1 MEVILIKDVKGI
13 GKAGALAKVSD
24 GYARNMLLPR
34 GLAKE
39 ATDANKKALARE
51 KALAEEK
58 RQQDL
63 AAAKVQKEQL
73 EAMTLQL
80 KTKAGEGGRLFGA
93 ITSKDIAEQ
102 LKATADITVD
112 KRKIQLASPIK
123 AFGKTVVDVKLHAD
137 VIGKITVVV
146 TEEK

>member
-73 EAMTLQL
+73 
-80 KTKAGEGGRLFGA
+80 
-93 ITSKDIAEQ
+93 
-102 LKATADITVD
+102 
-112 KRKIQLASPIK
+112 
-123 AFGKTVVDVKLHAD
+123 
-137 VIGKITVVV
+137 
-146 TEEK
+146 

>member
-58 RQQDL
+58 RQQEI
-63 AAAKVQKEQL
+63 AAAKEQKEKL
-73 EAMTLQL
+73 EAMTLTL

-93 ITSKDIAEQ
+93 ITSKDIAEE
-102 LKATADITVD
+102 LKEQTGMDID
-112 KRKIQLASPIK
+112 KRKFVLDSPIK
-123 AFGKTVVDVKLHAD
+123 SVGEFTVDVKLFTDIIAKCRIN
-137 VIGKITVVV
+137 VIA
-146 TEEK
+146 

>member
-93 ITSKDIAEQ
+93 ITSKDIAEE
-102 LKATADITVD
+102 LKKQTGMDID
-112 KRKIQLASPIK
+112 KRKFVLDAPIK
-123 AFGKTVVDVKLHAD
+123 SVGECTVDVKLFTDITAKCKIN
-137 VIGKITVVV
+137 VIA
-146 TEEK
+146 E

>member
-13 GKAGALAKVSD
+13 GKAGSVAKVSD

-39 ATDANKKALARE
+39 ATDTNKKALARE

-58 RQQDL
+58 RQQDI
-63 AAAKVQKEQL
+63 AAAKEQKEKL
-73 EAMTLQL
+73 EAMTLTL

-93 ITSKDIAEQ
+93 ITSKDIAEE
-102 LKATADITVD
+102 LKAQTGMDID
-112 KRKIQLASPIK
+112 KRKFVLDAPIK
-123 AFGKTVVDVKLHAD
+123 SVGEFIIDVKLFTDIIAKCK
-137 VIGKITVVV
+137 VNVVA
-146 TEEK
+146 